1 MIYPIFDEIIRS
13 MMIIK
18 QSKSNIVLDGKKI
31 NIQLIKKEDINNDY
45 KKIIFDSSNK
55 YFIII
60 KYEDQ

>member
-1 MIYPIFDEIIRS
+1 
-13 MMIIK
+13 MIIK